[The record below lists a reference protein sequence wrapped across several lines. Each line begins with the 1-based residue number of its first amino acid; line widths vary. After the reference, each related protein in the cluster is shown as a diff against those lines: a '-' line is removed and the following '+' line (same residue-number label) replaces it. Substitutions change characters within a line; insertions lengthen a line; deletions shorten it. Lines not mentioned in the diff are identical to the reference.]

1 AAVRAGG
8 LPDHWLREGVD
19 QRPARA
25 GAALPLGVRC
35 RDDERGP
42 PDARRQAHGV
52 GHGPRLSSAAGA
64 RPHSRR
70 RRHGAC
76 RARARRPPG
85 VVWRTHLRPRRHHR
99 PGHRTR
105 AGGRRHRAC
114 DDGHRGPPA
123 RPRAGGVPPALWR
136 AADAG
141 THRLHARD
149 GQDAE
154 ELMVVLGRG
163 QPLLVIPGLQG
174 RWQWMLPGIRALAAH
189 RRVITYSL
197 AGDGEDLL
205 PLVATR
211 FDDLVRQARN
221 ALARAGVSRATV
233 CGVSYGALIAT
244 RLAARHPELV
254 SSLVLAS
261 PLPPDFVPDAR
272 VRRLIRHPRLLAPGF
287 LAAAPARTLP
297 EIRCARPDD
306 WPACAATM
314 LALVARWPQSPVRM
328 AERIRWLADESLVGD
343 ARQVR

>member
-1 AAVRAGG
+1 
-8 LPDHWLREGVD
+8 
-19 QRPARA
+19 
-25 GAALPLGVRC
+25 
-35 RDDERGP
+35 
-42 PDARRQAHGV
+42 
-52 GHGPRLSSAAGA
+52 
-64 RPHSRR
+64 
-70 RRHGAC
+70 
-76 RARARRPPG
+76 
-85 VVWRTHLRPRRHHR
+85 
-99 PGHRTR
+99 
-105 AGGRRHRAC
+105 
-114 DDGHRGPPA
+114 
-123 RPRAGGVPPALWR
+123 
-136 AADAG
+136 
-141 THRLHARD
+141 
-149 GQDAE
+149 
-154 ELMVVLGRG
+154 MVVLGRG

-343 ARQVR
+343 ARQVRCRTLIITGVDGLDLVVPPRSSLRYRRLIPHAEAMTLPDTGHFGIVTRPEAFARLIAGRDGPPGRPASTGHDPAFTGGPAADQGRRRGQGRPGEPSLPWGDLT